1 MSSVKLAAPAALVAL
16 ALSGCGGNKSEKAAV
31 APAPTIAAT
40 VVAVANENVPEGLEA
55 TGTVRARVTTAVA
68 ARVMA
73 YVREMRVQMGDSVQA
88 GQTLVVLDARDT
100 ETGVRQAEFARTEAR
115 SALPEVQN
123 AIAAAQAQFDL
134 AQATYNRMKD
144 LFDKKSITNQEFD
157 EAAAK
162 LKMARANLD
171 MAQARR
177 EQVQAKIRQ
186 ADEAVAQAGV
196 MKSYS
201 EITAPFAGVV
211 TEKRAEPGTLAA
223 PGVPLLTIEQ
233 AAAFRAEIPV
243 EEAQLSRIRAGSK
256 VQVDIEALNRTL
268 DLAVTEIVPSVDA
281 ASRTIT
287 ARVNLPGGLP
297 LKSGLFVRARF
308 PFGQRQALL
317 VPAAAVQEQG
327 QLKRVFVS
335 ESGQARARFVTIGA
349 RFGDK
354 AEVLSGVSAGETVVH
369 PLPAGLVDGAKLEVR
384 P

>member
-1 MSSVKLAAPAALVAL
+1 MFFGKLTVPTVLLAL
-16 ALSGCGGNKSEKAAV
+16 ALAGCGEKKLEKTAAV
-31 APAPTIAAT
+31 PPAVTAS
-40 VVAVANENVPEGLEA
+40 VVAAANENVPEGLEA
-55 TGTVRARVTTAVA
+55 TGTVRARVTTVVA

-73 YVREMRVQMGDSVQA
+73 YVREVRVQMGDSVKA
-88 GQTLVVLDARDT
+88 GQTLIVLDSRDMD
-100 ETGVRQAEFARTEAR
+100 TGVRQAEFARTEAR

-123 AIAAAQAQFDL
+123 AITSAQAQFDL

-171 MAQARR
+171 MASARR
-177 EQVQAKIRQ
+177 DQVQAKIRQ
-186 ADEAVAQAGV
+186 ADEAVAQTGV
-196 MKSYS
+196 MKSYT
-201 EITAPFAGVV
+201 ELTAPFAGVV

-223 PGVPLLTIEQ
+223 PGVPLLTLEQ
-233 AAAFRAEIPV
+233 AGVFRAEIPI
-243 EEAQLSRIRAGSK
+243 EEAQLSRVRAGSK

-268 DLAVTEIVPSVDA
+268 DLAVSEIIPSVDA

-317 VPAAAVQEQG
+317 VPATAVQEQG
-327 QLKRVFVS
+327 QLRRVFVA
-335 ESGQARARFVTIGA
+335 ENGQARARFVTVGSSFGQKAEILSGIGA
-349 RFGDK
+349 
-354 AEVLSGVSAGETVVH
+354 GEKIVH
-369 PLPAGLVDGAKLEVR
+369 PIPAGLTDGAKLEVR